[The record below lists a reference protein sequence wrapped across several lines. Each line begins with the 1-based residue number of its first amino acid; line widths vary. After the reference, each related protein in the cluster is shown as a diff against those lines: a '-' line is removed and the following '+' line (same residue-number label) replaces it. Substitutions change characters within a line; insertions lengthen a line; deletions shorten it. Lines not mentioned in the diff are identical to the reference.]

1 MLPLPY
7 GFTQIVPSR
16 YAVKRIISM
25 IKKKKCQSAIL
36 KKEERAFWIFIS
48 PWLIGFILLTFGP
61 MLYSF
66 YASFTNW
73 NGIRAPEFIGLG
85 NYKRMFMDDE
95 KFLISLKNTT
105 VYTCISVPINLM
117 LALVLAVLLNRPYR
131 GRTIFRSLL
140 YLPSVCAGVAIF
152 IVWTNL
158 LNPYQGYLNYLLS
171 LIGVKGPEWLQSP
184 EWAMPSLILMN
195 ITFCGSTM
203 LIFLAGLQN
212 VPEMLY
218 EAARVDGANSL
229 HMFFKI
235 TLPMISPVIYYNL
248 IMSMISA
255 LQIFTQPM
263 VMTEGGPIDATYIYG
278 LHLYN
283 NAFRYFD
290 FGYSC
295 ALSWGLFLVIMLLSL
310 GIIRSS
316 NVWVYSE
323 K

>member
-1 MLPLPY
+1 M
-7 GFTQIVPSR
+7 TR
-16 YAVKRIISM
+16 
-25 IKKKKCQSAIL
+25 KKKHQSTFL
-36 KKEERAFWIFIS
+36 KKEERAFWGFIS

-73 NGIRAPEFIGLG
+73 NGIKTPEFIGLE
-85 NYKRMFMDDE
+85 NYRRMFMDDE
-95 KFLISLKNTT
+95 KFLISLKNTA
-105 VYTCISVPINLM
+105 VYTVISVPVNLII
-117 LALVLAVLLNRPYR
+117 ALVLAILLNRPYR

-140 YLPSVCAGVAIF
+140 YLPSVCAGIAIF

-158 LNPYQGYLNYLLS
+158 FNPYQGFLNYLLS
-171 LIGVKGPEWLQSP
+171 LIGITGPDWLQAP
-184 EWAMPSLILMN
+184 KWAMPSLILMN
-195 ITFCGSTM
+195 VTFCGSTM

-218 EAARVDGANSL
+218 EAAKVDGANTI

-235 TLPMISPVIYYNL
+235 TLPLVSPVIFYNL

-263 VMTEGGPIDATYIYG
+263 VMTKGGPIDATYVYG

-310 GIIRSS
+310 AIIRSS
-316 NVWVYSE
+316 NVWVYLE

>member
-1 MLPLPY
+1 M
-7 GFTQIVPSR
+7 TR
-16 YAVKRIISM
+16 
-25 IKKKKCQSAIL
+25 KKKHQSTL
-36 KKEERAFWIFIS
+36 FKKEGRAFWVFIS

-73 NGIRAPEFIGLG
+73 NGIKAPEFIGLE
-85 NYKRMFMDDE
+85 NYRRMFMDDE
-95 KFLISLKNTT
+95 KFLISLKNTA
-105 VYTCISVPINLM
+105 VYTVISVPVNLII
-117 LALVLAVLLNRPYR
+117 ALVLAILLNRPYR

-158 LNPYQGYLNYLLS
+158 FNPYQGFLNYLLS
-171 LIGVKGPEWLQSP
+171 LIGITGPDWLQSP
-184 EWAMPSLILMN
+184 KWAMPSLILMN
-195 ITFCGSTM
+195 VTFCGSTM

-218 EAARVDGANSL
+218 EAAKVDGANTL

-235 TLPMISPVIYYNL
+235 TLPMVSPVIFYNL

-263 VMTEGGPIDATYIYG
+263 VMTEGGPIDATYVYG